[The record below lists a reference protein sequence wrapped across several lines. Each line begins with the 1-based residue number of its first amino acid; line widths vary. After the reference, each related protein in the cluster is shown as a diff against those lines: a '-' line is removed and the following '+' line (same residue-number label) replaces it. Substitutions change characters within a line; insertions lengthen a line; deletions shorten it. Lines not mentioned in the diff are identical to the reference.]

1 MLWVLFLIFLALAFD
16 YLNGFHDAANSVST
30 VISTRVL
37 SPRVAI
43 WWATAFNFLA
53 CFIFHMGVAKTIG
66 GGIVD
71 ISIVDTNLV
80 FAALLSACLWN
91 LITWWFGLPSSSSHA
106 LIGGII
112 GAALVKAG
120 PSSLITSGILKI
132 IAFIVVA
139 PILGMVLSFIVSII
153 VYRIGSFFKYRQV
166 DAFFKKAELFSAA
179 SFCLGYGGND
189 AQKTMGIIMMI
200 LFSALAADPETAHK
214 IANVIMTEHEL
225 AQFHVGAEIF
235 VPWSVKLACYGA
247 IALGT
252 LSGGWRIIKTMG
264 QKITHLKPIG
274 GFCAESGASL
284 SLFISSWFGIPVS
297 TTHIITGGI
306 VGAGMFKRFS
316 AVHWG
321 VARRIVWAWVI
332 TMPAAGAIAALSY
345 FLKTL

>member
-1 MLWVLFLIFLALAFD
+1 MFWVLFLIFLALAFD

-30 VISTRVL
+30 IISTRVL

-120 PSSLITSGILKI
+120 PSSLIASGILKI

-139 PILGMVLSFIVSII
+139 PILGLVLSFFVSII
-153 VYRIGSFFKYRQV
+153 VYRIGAFFKYHQV

-200 LFSALAADPETAHK
+200 LFGALATDPETANK
-214 IANVIMTEHEL
+214 IASVIMTKHEY
-225 AQFHVGAEIF
+225 AQFYPGAEIF

-274 GFCAESGASL
+274 GFCAETGASL
-284 SLFISSWFGIPVS
+284 SLFLSSWFGIPVS

-332 TMPAAGAIAALSY
+332 TMPIAGAIAALSY

>member
-1 MLWVLFLIFLALAFD
+1 MFWILFLIFLALAFD

-30 VISTRVL
+30 IISTRVL

-71 ISIVDTNLV
+71 IHVVDMNLV
-80 FAALLSACLWN
+80 FAALMSACIWN
-91 LITWWFGLPSSSSHA
+91 LVTWWFGLPSSSSHA

-120 PSSLITSGILKI
+120 PSSLIMGGILKI
-132 IAFIVVA
+132 VAFIVVA

-153 VYRIGSFFKYRQV
+153 VYRIGAFFKYRQV

-179 SFCLGYGGND
+179 SFCLGHGSND
-189 AQKTMGIIMMI
+189 AQKTMGIITMI
-200 LFSALAADPETAHK
+200 LFSALAADPEMAHK
-214 IANVIMTEHEL
+214 IANVIMTKQEI
-225 AQFHVGAEIF
+225 AQFQPGAEIF

-274 GFCAESGASL
+274 GFCAETGASL
-284 SLFISSWFGIPVS
+284 SLFVSSWFGIPVS

-306 VGAGMFKRFS
+306 VGAGMFQRFS

-321 VARRIVWAWVI
+321 VARRIVWAWFI
-332 TMPAAGAIAALSY
+332 TMPIAGAIAAVCYL
-345 FLKTL
+345 LKTL

>member
-1 MLWVLFLIFLALAFD
+1 MFWVLFLILLALAFD

-71 ISIVDTNLV
+71 ISVVDTNLV
-80 FAALLSACLWN
+80 FAALFSACAWN

-120 PSSLITSGILKI
+120 PSCLITSGILKI
-132 IAFIVVA
+132 VAFIVVA
-139 PILGMVLSFIVSII
+139 PVMGLVLSYCVAFIVH
-153 VYRIGSFFKYRQV
+153 RIGAFFKYRQV

-200 LFSALAADPETAHK
+200 LFSALASDPEMAYK
-214 IANVIMTEHEL
+214 LANVIMTKHEIVN
-225 AQFHVGAEIF
+225 FYPGAEIF

-274 GFCAESGASL
+274 GFCAETGASL
-284 SLFISSWFGIPVS
+284 SLFLSSWFGIPVS

>member
-1 MLWVLFLIFLALAFD
+1 MFWVLFLIFLALSFD

-132 IAFIVVA
+132 VAFIVVA
-139 PILGMVLSFIVSII
+139 PILGMILSFIVSII
-153 VYRIGSFFKYRQV
+153 VYRIGAFFKYRQV
-166 DAFFKKAELFSAA
+166 DAFFKRAELFSAA
-179 SFCLGYGGND
+179 S
-189 AQKTMGIIMMI
+189 
-200 LFSALAADPETAHK
+200 
-214 IANVIMTEHEL
+214 
-225 AQFHVGAEIF
+225 AEIF

-274 GFCAESGASL
+274 GFCAETGASL
-284 SLFISSWFGIPVS
+284 SLFLSSWFGIPVS

-332 TMPAAGAIAALSY
+332 TMPAAGAISAFSY

>member
-1 MLWVLFLIFLALAFD
+1 MFWVLFLIFLALAFD

-71 ISIVDTNLV
+71 ISVVDTNLV

-139 PILGMVLSFIVSII
+139 PVMGLVLSFIVSIV
-153 VYRIGSFFKYRQV
+153 VYRIGAFFKYRQV

-200 LFSALAADPETAHK
+200 LFSALASDPETADK
-214 IANVIMTEHEL
+214 IARVIMTNHEYS
-225 AQFHVGAEIF
+225 QFYIGAEIF

-274 GFCAESGASL
+274 GFCAETGASL

>member
-1 MLWVLFLIFLALAFD
+1 MFWVLFLVFLALAFD

-71 ISIVDTNLV
+71 ISVVDTNLV

-132 IAFIVVA
+132 VAFIVVA
-139 PILGMVLSFIVSII
+139 PVMGLVLSYLVAFIVH
-153 VYRIGSFFKYRQV
+153 RIGAFFKYRQV

-200 LFSALAADPETAHK
+200 LFSALASDPETAHK
-214 IANVIMTEHEL
+214 IANAIMTKSEL
-225 AQFHVGAEIF
+225 AQFTVGAEIF

-306 VGAGMFKRFS
+306 VGAGMFKRVS

-332 TMPAAGAIAALSY
+332 TMPAAGVIAALSY